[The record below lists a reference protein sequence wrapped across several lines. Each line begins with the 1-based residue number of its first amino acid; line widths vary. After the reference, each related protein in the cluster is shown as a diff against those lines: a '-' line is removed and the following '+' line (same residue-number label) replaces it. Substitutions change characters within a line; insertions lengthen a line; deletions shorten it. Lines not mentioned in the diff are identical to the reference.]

1 MKFELFSRVALSVD
15 IPKHH
20 LKRGDVATVV
30 EQIEPGLNMEPGYV
44 LEVFNAIGETVAV
57 PMVAE
62 SEIEPLRENE
72 LLQVRSFEAE
82 LQWRSR
88 KFKLFT
94 QVAFA
99 VDISEHY
106 VKKDDIATLVEYFDK
121 PRPGYAFDVYNAIGE
136 SIGVV
141 AVPKLPSNHS

>member
-82 LQWRSR
+82 LQ
-88 KFKLFT
+88 
-94 QVAFA
+94 
-99 VDISEHY
+99 
-106 VKKDDIATLVEYFDK
+106 
-121 PRPGYAFDVYNAIGE
+121 
-136 SIGVV
+136 
-141 AVPKLPSNHS
+141 